1 MTMLQYGIEQLDFYR
16 WLIVGRD
23 CRRPKRWPESL
34 LGKRIRFRS
43 RADYTQN
50 GRKMVEY
57 FTRVRSETTNA
68 LFFARLPAER
78 LDDFK
83 THIDPIIFTLQ
94 IP

>member
-1 MTMLQYGIEQLDFYR
+1 
-16 WLIVGRD
+16 
-23 CRRPKRWPESL
+23 
-34 LGKRIRFRS
+34 
-43 RADYTQN
+43 
-50 GRKMVEY
+50 MVEY